1 MTVQIH
7 ENIVSNNEIKA
18 LLKWMSFKDDY
29 IIPRKE
35 LWLKTGFNWHEDN
48 WPKDWLI
55 NTLKKVNVDSYPK
68 SIFFSVLNYN
78 LDIHTDT
85 EFGKRHD
92 KHIVIPLEIQNKA
105 STIIFNNKWYK
116 ESFKLNKEN
125 KHLVQNINNKPF
137 DLEIYNKYLSH
148 FEYDLLEGL
157 SVKHFFNWEI
167 GSICVFDSQYLHTN
181 GTLHGRKKAI
191 NIWTIT

>member
-1 MTVQIH
+1 MTVQVH

-35 LWLKTGFNWHEDN
+35 LWLKTGFSWHKDD
-48 WPKDWLI
+48 WPKKWLL
-55 NTLKKVNVDSYPK
+55 NTLKKVNVESYPK

-92 KHIVIPLEIQNKA
+92 KHIVIPLEVQKTA
-105 STIIFNNKWYK
+105 STIIFNNKWFK
-116 ESFKLNKEN
+116 DSFKLTKEN
-125 KHLVQNINNKPF
+125 KHLVQNSPNEPF

-157 SVKHFFNWEI
+157 SVKHVFDWKI